1 MERYYKLCQQHMGKV
16 ARITDRNG
24 RVHVGRIERVSNRK
38 VYIRPVGGSRGGFG
52 YGYYGGYYGWGAAY
66 GIGLG
71 FITGFALAGLFFF
84 KTAYKRRPP
93 SFGRPFICLY
103 FLHFVHILFEC

>member
-16 ARITDRNG
+16 ARITDHNG
-24 RVHVGRIERVSNRK
+24 RVHVGRIERVTNRK
-38 VYIRPVGGSRGGFG
+38 VYIRPIGRSRQGFG
-52 YGYYGGYYGWGAAY
+52 FGFYGGYYGWGWGWGAAY

-84 KTAYKRRPP
+84 
-93 SFGRPFICLY
+93 
-103 FLHFVHILFEC
+103 

>member
-1 MERYYKLCQQHMGKV
+1 MERYQKLCQQHMGKV

-24 RVHVGRIERVSNRK
+24 RVHVGRIERVTNRK

-52 YGYYGGYYGWGAAY
+52 FGYYGGYYGWGAAY

-84 KTAYKRRPP
+84 LK
-93 SFGRPFICLY
+93 
-103 FLHFVHILFEC
+103 EE

>member
-24 RVHVGRIERVSNRK
+24 RVHVGRIERVTNRK

-52 YGYYGGYYGWGAAY
+52 FGYWGGLW
-66 GIGLG
+66 LG
-71 FITGFALAGLFFF
+71 CSVWHRPWVHYRLRTSRIVLFL
-84 KTAYKRRPP
+84 K
-93 SFGRPFICLY
+93 
-103 FLHFVHILFEC
+103 EE

>member
-24 RVHVGRIERVSNRK
+24 RVHVGRIERVTNRK

-52 YGYYGGYYGWGAAY
+52 YGV
-66 GIGLG
+66 
-71 FITGFALAGLFFF
+71 ITEAIMAGVQLMALDSVLLPA
-84 KTAYKRRPP
+84 
-93 SFGRPFICLY
+93 S
-103 FLHFVHILFEC
+103 H

>member
-24 RVHVGRIERVSNRK
+24 RVHVGRIERVTNRK

-52 YGYYGGYYGWGAAY
+52 FGYWGGYYGWGAAY

-84 KTAYKRRPP
+84 K
-93 SFGRPFICLY
+93 
-103 FLHFVHILFEC
+103 EE